1 MIKQYLLYQF
11 FFNPATQPSIHPTI
25 ILPLSIELLFAR
37 LKVMQERNYFELE
50 RKQNKWFHA
59 YLLVGKNKD
68 SKQELIN
75 YIIEGKNCLP
85 ADISTVTPEESSG
98 KRGEIKIEQIKELLH
113 QISLSPLGK
122 CRIAVI
128 YNAERL
134 NQSSGNILLK
144 TLEEPA
150 GDVLF
155 ILSAENNSVLPTIK
169 SRCRTIFVHD
179 NTEEDGDQEYAK
191 IVEKNFVKASFDLEN
206 IVKNNQINEFLD
218 DILDY
223 CRKKM
228 LSGKKSN
235 YGKVIYRI
243 EEVRKEIAGNANP
256 RLALE
261 NLYLM
266 LKSINQ

>member
-1 MIKQYLLYQF
+1 
-11 FFNPATQPSIHPTI
+11 
-25 ILPLSIELLFAR
+25 
-37 LKVMQERNYFELE
+37 MQERNYFELE

-75 YIIEGKNCLP
+75 HIIEGKNCLP

-122 CRIAVI
+122 CRIAII

-134 NQSSGNILLK
+134 NQSSGNMLLK
-144 TLEEPA
+144 TLEEPT

-155 ILSAENNSVLPTIK
+155 VLSAENNSVLPTIK
-169 SRCRTIFVHD
+169 SRCRTIIIQ
-179 NTEEDGDQEYAK
+179 DGREKDGNQEYIEILK
-191 IVEKNFVKASFDLEN
+191 KNFVKASFELES
-206 IVKNNQINEFLD
+206 IIKNNQINDFLD
-218 DILDY
+218 EILNY

-228 LSGKKSN
+228 LSEKKSI
-235 YGKVIYRI
+235 YGKAISRI

-266 LKSINQ
+266 LKSINK